1 MISQLLNRD
10 FMSKSTRRLHQAIRA
25 QSKKYEKGDSDVIS
39 LMEDAGVDLADLQR
53 AESALKTVTD
63 ESSNSFEQHGEVFFP
78 RDPIVSIAQSA
89 LQQYCDEKRQPNVIS
104 KPRGAAQTKNVPVT
118 NSEMDTTL
126 AQFLSGPPP
135 ERGLWKKFELLDI
148 GWANCLT
155 AIGVRKLF
163 SRHPFNQEPAVPVK
177 IGNRARVILV
187 GDWGSGLDRAQ
198 KVAGVIRDQID
209 DQSAKSRDKHVI
221 HLGDVYYSGL
231 SREYENNFLKYWPV
245 LKKEGDDITSWTLNA
260 NHDMFSGGWGYFEYV
275 LRDDARF
282 KRHRDRNGNA
292 SSFFSLENDN
302 WQILGLDTGYHDNL
316 IFDAHDLYGDQAGW
330 VANRIAHNPDKKCI
344 LLSHHQPFSAFEK
357 DGEKLLKKLE
367 EPLVSGG
374 VRAWFWGHEHRCA
387 LYQPREGIEY
397 PRCIGHG
404 GVPFYVSKKKLPFG
418 VSYEYKEGFRDLVE
432 KWNYFG
438 FAVMDFEDQ
447 VINVRYINERGNTHH
462 EERLVK
468 T

>member
-10 FMSKSTRRLHQAIRA
+10 FMLQSTRRLHQAINA
-25 QSKKYEKGDSDVIS
+25 QSEEFKSGDSDVIS
-39 LMEDAGVDLADLQR
+39 LMQEAGVDFDDLQR
-53 AESALKTVTD
+53 AETALNTVVNA
-63 ESSNSFEQHGEVFFP
+63 ESNSFDQHGEVFFP

-104 KPRGAAQTKNVPVT
+104 KSRGAAQSKNVAVT
-118 NSEMDTTL
+118 DLEMDPAL

-135 ERGLWKKFELLDI
+135 QRGLWNKYELLDI
-148 GWANCLT
+148 GWASCLT

-163 SRHPFNQEPAVPVK
+163 SRHPFNQEPAIPVK
-177 IGNRARVILV
+177 IGNRARVILL

-198 KVAGVIRDQID
+198 KIAAVIRDQID
-209 DQSAKSRDKHVI
+209 DQSASSRDKHVI

-231 SREYENNFLKYWPV
+231 PREYENNFLKYWPV
-245 LKKEGDDITSWTLNA
+245 HKNEQHEISSWTLNA
-260 NHDMFSGGWGYFEYV
+260 NHDMYSGGWGYFDYV
-275 LRDDARF
+275 LQDDARF
-282 KRHRDRNGNA
+282 KRQRDGDGNA

-316 IFDAHDLYGDQAGW
+316 IFDAHDLYGEQAAW
-330 VANRIAHNPDKKCI
+330 VAKRQTDNPDKKCI

-357 DGEKLLKKLE
+357 GGEKLLQKLE
-367 EPLVSGG
+367 EPLRSG

-387 LYQPREGIEY
+387 LYQPRAGIEY
-397 PRCIGHG
+397 PRCIGHA
-404 GVPFYVSKKKLPFG
+404 GVPFYVSKQELPLG

-438 FAVMDFEDQ
+438 FAVLDFEDQ

-462 EERLVK
+462 EEQLSK